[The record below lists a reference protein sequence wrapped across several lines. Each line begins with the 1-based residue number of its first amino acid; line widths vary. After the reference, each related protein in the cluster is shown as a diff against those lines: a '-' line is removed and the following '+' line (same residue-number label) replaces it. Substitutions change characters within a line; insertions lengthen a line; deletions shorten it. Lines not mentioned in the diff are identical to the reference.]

1 MMRPVLLGVA
11 AAALA
16 FATLLLWGRYGA
28 AVVLANPGWL
38 CLTG

>member
-1 MMRPVLLGVA
+1 MTRPVLFGAA

-16 FATLLLWGRYGA
+16 VAALLLWGRYGA
-28 AVVLANPGWL
+28 AVVLADPNWL

>member
-1 MMRPVLLGVA
+1 MMRPILLTA

-16 FATLLLWGRYGA
+16 FGTLLLWGRYGA